1 MTGQRRN
8 LVTRLSTDRNSHLTN
23 FGDSSQFLIGRKV
36 GRTLNFKLRVVHEC
50 GQGAQHRLHFPIRNA
65 APSNGRPVPLRES
78 SSESTRFR
86 SLFFPQK
93 NKRIF
98 RQGGGRIFPFLAIHV
113 PHPSPPPP
121 PHCALHMLESV
132 ENNFNQLR
140 CLRIR
145 SDSPINRYLAFLS
158 QPNLR
163 TSS

>member
-8 LVTRLSTDRNSHLTN
+8 LVTRLSADRNSHLTN

-86 SLFFPQK
+86 SLFFHK
-93 NKRIF
+93 KIKEYS
-98 RQGGGRIFPFLAIHV
+98 GRAAAGYFHFLLFTCLTRHRYTCSNPSKITPTNFAASVSDQIHQLTDIW
-113 PHPSPPPP
+113 HFSPNQM
-121 PHCALHMLESV
+121 CALQV
-132 ENNFNQLR
+132 KY
-140 CLRIR
+140 
-145 SDSPINRYLAFLS
+145 P
-158 QPNLR
+158 
-163 TSS
+163 T